1 MIRDLEKNQ
10 IGLQEGANRH
20 CLLLGK
26 SGCGKTWSCYRML
39 EATLDQGKTCLV
51 FDYSGSFTSKELI
64 KGDFQKMEQTYSVA
78 EKEEN
83 EIFLYAGTQLSS
95 VMAEALMK
103 VLSIGEYR
111 QKNLLKKALGNLA
124 CNKADI
130 TITGIMSELEDSVP
144 LKNKDA
150 EKQRDQLLS
159 KLSGYSGI
167 NLVFREISLM
177 TAEMKTYWKPM
188 TIIQL
193 SRYRDSERWFLTAL
207 LTELVWHEIKEGTYH
222 ADYIVYDEFQ
232 WMPLGNRSALSGM
245 LREGRKYGLGVWL
258 ASQFLPAG
266 KKDEKN
272 TLLQVDTVLMFA
284 QSEQSRTE
292 AAKTIEYDAWREWV
306 SPLSDLEIGE
316 FVLKGHYTVNG
327 GTTVWSKPIIC
338 KAELK

>member
-1 MIRDLEKNQ
+1 MIRDLEMNQ
-10 IGLQEGANRH
+10 IGLQEGANGH

-26 SGCGKTWSCYRML
+26 TGCGKTWACYRML

-83 EIFLYAGTQLSS
+83 EIFLYVGTRLFS

-167 NLVFREISLM
+167 NLVFREISPM

-245 LREGRKYGLGVWL
+245 LREGRKRGFGVWL

-272 TLLQVDTVLMFA
+272 TLLQADTVLMFA
-284 QSEQSRTE
+284 QSEQSQTE
-292 AAKTIEYDAWREWV
+292 AAKIIEYDAWREWV